1 MAGKKKVRPVILSPE
16 HPPDSFT
23 RAELLKAIKKVAAA
37 RRRRAKLA
45 MTDDKK

>member
-1 MAGKKKVRPVILSPE
+1 MSKKLKPKRVLVGAA

-37 RRRRAKLA
+37 RRQRQK
-45 MTDDKK
+45 TPESNGSK